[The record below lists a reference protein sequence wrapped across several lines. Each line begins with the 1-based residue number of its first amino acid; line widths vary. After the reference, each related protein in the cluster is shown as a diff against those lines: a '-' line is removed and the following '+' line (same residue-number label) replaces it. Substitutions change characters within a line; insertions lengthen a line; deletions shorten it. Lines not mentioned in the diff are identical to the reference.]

1 MLPSA
6 GAPALHSRH
15 MIGFLRGRLHEVLP
29 THVLLDVAGVGY
41 AVGVSPALAS
51 GLHVGKDAFFYV
63 YEHIREDAH
72 DLYGFLAASDLALFR
87 QLIGVSGVG
96 PKSAMTILA
105 VGDGETVRRAIMAG
119 DLETLTSVPGVGKK
133 TAQKIVLELKGQ
145 LVDVDETGGED
156 RDAIEALVSL
166 GYPSADARDA
176 LKMVPTD
183 VKGTSDRVRQALRF
197 LAKH

>member
-1 MLPSA
+1 
-6 GAPALHSRH
+6 

-87 QLIGVSGVG
+87 QLIGEVVEDLREFFAGSRDIFRSIVFKTVREDTRAKLKG
-96 PKSAMTILA
+96 PQLREVKR
-105 VGDGETVRRAIMAG
+105 GETLKPTVRKEEAAAPVSEA
-119 DLETLTSVPGVGKK
+119 DLDKALETIT
-133 TAQKIVLELKGQ
+133 E
-145 LVDVDETGGED
+145 
-156 RDAIEALVSL
+156 
-166 GYPSADARDA
+166 
-176 LKMVPTD
+176 
-183 VKGTSDRVRQALRF
+183 
-197 LAKH
+197 